1 MGGCLDRERD
11 KRRILEQLSYSQ
23 RPILKQSN
31 EFTYQRQIQSLSTK
45 SQHVE
50 VQQQRY
56 SLLKYS
62 QISSK
67 QGNQSVRSDNQSYQH
82 INQNNQFIL
91 LQRGELKQFLKMN
104 HLGIDQIITNP
115 INTSQLIICFEQNDI
130 TDLVINEQVI
140 SNSNFH
146 KLYMDIKDF
155 IGQPDKKIVGI
166 ILENRNQISILFK
179 KLNPRQ
185 AMNNTIEMQMVDSVS
200 QDQLEEII
208 NERMQDNLIC
218 CTILQLP
225 ECALLFFQT
234 CRRQIQALNVIS
246 LEMQQLNAINLSQE
260 IAGKVEIL
268 QSNDE
273 FDFISLLP
281 DITNKSLYILMS
293 IKQI

>member
-31 EFTYQRQIQSLSTK
+31 EFTYLRQIQSQSTK
-45 SQHVE
+45 SQHIE
-50 VQQQRY
+50 VQQPRY
-56 SLLKYS
+56 SLMKYS

-67 QGNQSVRSDNQSYQH
+67 QGNKSVRSDNQSYQH

-91 LQRGELKQFLKMN
+91 LQRGELRQFLKTNQM
-104 HLGIDQIITNP
+104 GIDQVITNP
-115 INTSQLIICFEQNDI
+115 LNASQLIICFEQNDI
-130 TDLVINEQVI
+130 VDSLISEQVI

-166 ILENRNQISILFK
+166 ILENRNQISILYK

-218 CTILQLP
+218 CTILQFP
-225 ECALLFFQT
+225 DCALLFFQT

-246 LEMQQLNAINLSQE
+246 LEMSQLNSINLSQE

-281 DITNKSLYILMS
+281 DIKNKSLYILMS

>member
-31 EFTYQRQIQSLSTK
+31 EFNYQRQIQSQSTK

-50 VQQQRY
+50 VQQPRY
-56 SLLKYS
+56 SLLKHS

-67 QGNQSVRSDNQSYQH
+67 QGNQSIRSDNQSYQH

-91 LQRGELKQFLKMN
+91 LQRGELRQFLKTN
-104 HLGIDQIITNP
+104 HMGIDQIITNP
-115 INTSQLIICFEQNDI
+115 LNPNQLIICFEQNDI
-130 TDLVINEQVI
+130 TDTLISEQVI

-166 ILENRNQISILFK
+166 ILENRNQILILYK

-185 AMNNTIEMQMVDSVS
+185 AMNNTIEIQLVDSVS

-218 CTILQLP
+218 CTILQFP
-225 ECALLFFQT
+225 DCALLFFQT

-246 LEMQQLNAINLSQE
+246 LEMQQLNSINLSQE

-281 DITNKSLYILMS
+281 DVKNKSLYILMS

>member
-31 EFTYQRQIQSLSTK
+31 EFNYQRQIQSQSTK
-45 SQHVE
+45 SQHIE
-50 VQQQRY
+50 VQQPRY

-91 LQRGELKQFLKMN
+91 LQRGELRQFLKTN
-104 HLGIDQIITNP
+104 HMGIDQIITNP
-115 INTSQLIICFEQNDI
+115 LNPSQLIICFEQNDI
-130 TDLVINEQVI
+130 TDTQISEQVI

-166 ILENRNQISILFK
+166 ILENRNQISVLYK

-185 AMNNTIEMQMVDSVS
+185 AMNNTIEIQLVDSVS

-218 CTILQLP
+218 CTILQFP
-225 ECALLFFQT
+225 DCALLVFQT

-246 LEMQQLNAINLSQE
+246 LEMQQLNSINLSQE

-281 DITNKSLYILMS
+281 DVKNKSLYILMS